1 MKRLSFKWILPVV
14 AMPMLMAS
22 CNSDEP
28 RPEIQQYV
36 TIDRVGV
43 GELQTRGEIEATGNF
58 MKSGSAI
65 QLWFDSGKDDAR
77 YNASKMIWQ
86 CDGKKWSSTT
96 PLLWG
101 GGSAKYIALC
111 CDRDFYANES
121 RFRFQN
127 FYNDNRF
134 TLNESFIGGIFKEYW
149 NDLLVAQGTA
159 TDASL
164 DLKFTHALAKVRIN
178 TNISSISSMVDV
190 FFCNL
195 YTTADCSVS
204 VIDGLKYNFENHV
217 IGRQTLASDIT
228 GEYYSY
234 EALIIPQSV
243 DNLLL
248 TFGTN
253 PEACVVEFNN
263 TQTFEAGKI
272 YEYDVVVGESKAELK
287 NVTVSQWND
296 NENAGNFVTQ

>member
-1 MKRLSFKWILPVV
+1 M
-14 AMPMLMAS
+14 
-22 CNSDEP
+22 
-28 RPEIQQYV
+28 
-36 TIDRVGV
+36 
-43 GELQTRGEIEATGNF
+43 
-58 MKSGSAI
+58 
-65 QLWFDSGKDDAR
+65 
-77 YNASKMIWQ
+77 
-86 CDGKKWSSTT
+86 
-96 PLLWG
+96 WG

-134 TLNESFIGGIFKEYW
+134 TLNESLLGLSYGKAGWY
-149 NDLLVAQGTA
+149 DLLVAQGTA

-178 TNISSISSMVDV
+178 TNISSISSMVDTYFV
-190 FFCNL
+190 NL
-195 YTTADCSVS
+195 YTTADCSIS
-204 VIDGLKYNFENHV
+204 VTEGLKYNFENHV
-217 IGRQTLASDIT
+217 IGRQALASDVT

-263 TQTFEAGKI
+263 TQTFEAG
-272 YEYDVVVGESKAELK
+272 
-287 NVTVSQWND
+287 
-296 NENAGNFVTQ
+296 

>member
-86 CDGKKWSSTT
+86 CDGKKWSSKT

-111 CDRDFYANES
+111 CDRNFYANES
-121 RFRFQN
+121 RFYFQS
-127 FYNDNRF
+127 FHNDNRF
-134 TLNESFIGGIFKEYW
+134 TLSNDFIGSSKSSW

-178 TNISSISSMVDV
+178 TNLSSSDV
-190 FFCNL
+190 TVMLKNL

-217 IGRQTLASDIT
+217 INYQYLESDKT

-234 EALIIPQSV
+234 EALVIPQSV
-243 DNLLL
+243 DDLLL
-248 TFGTN
+248 AFWIDR
-253 PEACVVEFNN
+253 ECVVKFDN

-296 NENAGNFVTQ
+296 NVNAGNFVTQ

>member
-86 CDGKKWSSTT
+86 CDGKKWSSKT

-111 CDRDFYANES
+111 CDRGFYANES
-121 RFRFQN
+121 RFGFQN
-127 FYNDNRF
+127 FHNDNRF
-134 TLNESFIGGIFKEYW
+134 TLNNNFIASIKSAW

-164 DLKFTHALAKVRIN
+164 DLKFMHALAKVRIN
-178 TNISSISSMVDV
+178 TNLSSDV
-190 FFCNL
+190 AVKLKNL

-217 IGRQTLASDIT
+217 IGEQYLEGDKT

-234 EALIIPQSV
+234 EALVIPQSV
-243 DNLLL
+243 DDLLL
-248 TFGTN
+248 SFWIDR
-253 PEACVVEFNN
+253 ECFVKFDN

-296 NENAGNFVTQ
+296 NVNAGNFVTQ

>member
-86 CDGKKWSSTT
+86 CDGQKWSSKT

-111 CDRDFYANES
+111 CDRVFYANES
-121 RFRFQN
+121 RFGFQN
-127 FYNDNRF
+127 FHNDNRF
-134 TLNESFIGGIFKEYW
+134 TLNNNFIAGIKSAW

-178 TNISSISSMVDV
+178 TNLSSDV
-190 FFCNL
+190 AVKLKNL

-217 IGRQTLASDIT
+217 IGEQYLEGDKT

-234 EALIIPQSV
+234 EALVIPQSV
-243 DNLLL
+243 DDLLL
-248 TFGTN
+248 SFWIDR
-253 PEACVVEFNN
+253 ECFVKFDN

-296 NENAGNFVTQ
+296 NVNAGNFVTQ

>member
-58 MKSGSAI
+58 MKSGSRI

-86 CDGKKWSSTT
+86 CDGQKWSSKT

-111 CDRDFYANES
+111 CDREFYDHES
-121 RFRFQN
+121 RFAFQF

-134 TLNESFIGGIFKEYW
+134 TLNESLLGLSYGKAGWY
-149 NDLLVAQGTA
+149 DLLVAQGTA

-178 TNISSISSMVDV
+178 TNISSMVDAD
-190 FFCNL
+190 FCNL
-195 YTTADCSVS
+195 YTTADCSIS
-204 VIDGLKYNFENHV
+204 VTEGLKYNFENHV
-217 IGRQTLASDIT
+217 IGRQALASDET

-248 TFGTN
+248 TFSTK
-253 PEACVVEFNN
+253 PEACVVEFDN